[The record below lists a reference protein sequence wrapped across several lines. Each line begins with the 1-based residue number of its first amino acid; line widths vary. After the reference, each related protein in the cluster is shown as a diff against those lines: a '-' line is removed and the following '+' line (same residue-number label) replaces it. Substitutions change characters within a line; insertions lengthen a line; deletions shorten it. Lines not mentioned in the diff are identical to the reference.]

1 MYIPEDD
8 ETKVDDQNIEETEAE
23 EEEGVD
29 TEEEEGSDGDEFEDG
44 ADDQAEPEDL
54 ADAFARLRQVDT
66 EDPAD
71 DVEGGD
77 GDDESEDGG
86 EPYEDGDTSADD
98 GGYEAGGGS
107 ATAYDPAAYQ
117 DYEQGLMVELE
128 RYSVNAAIR
137 SFTDKG
143 IKPLSIGDLYNRTDD
158 GRVVYRNPDD
168 KSRPFN
174 NRMEAQQWVDS
185 FNAQLSGDVR
195 REANKV
201 KIQMAKRLR
210 PSIELM
216 RFAPRF
222 DSMSKGEQE
231 ILDDLIEDYE
241 VRNREGKLIGYSCD
255 LNKMADKAIKL
266 ATKYNK
272 PIKQKVGGSGKVK
285 KSGPQKSP
293 ALDARTHGTAAGSKG
308 DREPQT
314 LEEAMMR
321 LKEINRRK

>member
-8 ETKVDDQNIEETEAE
+8 ETRVDDQNIEETEVE
-23 EEEGVD
+23 EEESID
-29 TEEEEGSDGDEFEDG
+29 TEEEERSDGDESEDG
-44 ADDQAEPEDL
+44 ANDQAEPEDL
-54 ADAFARLRQVDT
+54 AGAFARLRQMDA
-66 EDPAD
+66 EDPSD
-71 DVEGGD
+71 DVEGRD
-77 GDDESEDGG
+77 GDDEFEDGD
-86 EPYEDGDTSADD
+86 ESYEDGDTSTDD
-98 GGYEAGGGS
+98 GGYETGGRPA
-107 ATAYDPAAYQ
+107 ATYDPAAYQ

-143 IKPLSIGDLYNRTDD
+143 IKPLSISDLYSRTDD

-185 FNAQLSGDVR
+185 FNEQLRGDVR

-201 KIQMAKRLR
+201 KIQMAKQLR

-266 ATKYNK
+266 ATKYNSSPRK
-272 PIKQKVGGSGKVK
+272 AGGSGKVK

-293 ALDARTHGTAAGSKG
+293 ALDAKTHGTASGSKG